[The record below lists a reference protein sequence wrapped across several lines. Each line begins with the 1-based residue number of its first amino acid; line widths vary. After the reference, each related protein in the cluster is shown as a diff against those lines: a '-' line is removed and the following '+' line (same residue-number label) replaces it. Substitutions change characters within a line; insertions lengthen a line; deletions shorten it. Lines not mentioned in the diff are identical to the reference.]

1 MPECVCLFRVLP
13 KKKKTLRFQ
22 GGLTSQRA
30 PINIECA
37 LFPHARP
44 SLCVCACDRVCSPAI
59 TSLLLQPS
67 KTGREAMGVCK
78 VVVVRGGMES
88 DCSEKHDYD
97 HL

>member
-1 MPECVCLFRVLP
+1 MPVCVTVLGSTQE

-22 GGLTSQRA
+22 GELTSQGA

-37 LFPHARP
+37 LFPLARP
-44 SLCVCACDRVCSPAI
+44 SLCVCVCDRVCSPAI

-78 VVVVRGGMES
+78 VMVVERDGVRLLR
-88 DCSEKHDYD
+88 KT
-97 HL
+97 